1 MLNIRI
7 VLLFAVVLL
16 VLGLTARLVTVGTE
30 LVSDPSSDPARVIDN
45 QAPSA
50 SQNKAP
56 IPSYRSPLDECFDV
70 PLREAASCRN
80 ASQVPIPSYRSPLDE
95 CFDIPLR
102 EASSCRNASQTLVPS
117 YRSRLDECFDVSL
130 SELASCR
137 KSSQALVP

>member
-1 MLNIRI
+1 MLNIRTI
-7 VLLFAVVLL
+7 LLSAVVLL
-16 VLGLTARLVTVGTE
+16 VLGLTTRLVTAGTE
-30 LVSDPSSDPARVIDN
+30 VVSSPSSDPARVIDN